1 MNPKHDGRGE
11 RPAHNRRF
19 SDRRDND
26 GRPSVFR
33 GDSRIDLDRVVE
45 TMQDHSHEGRPDPA
59 TVSPAERKLAE
70 IIAYSRLSAEAGERT
85 SSLLIASSA
94 IELLDE
100 VREETEQIKGR
111 SIRLADS
118 LPNHEEIR
126 ELGYAIHEEGVAALN
141 GFLRPGFSAIE
152 GLDYIAMAKAEMIG
166 HWVML
171 ENLDPPPE
179 FRELAE
185 WALPRLRRQLRQVAN
200 AAAGF
205 ERRKSQPLDLD

>member
-1 MNPKHDGRGE
+1 M
-11 RPAHNRRF
+11 
-19 SDRRDND
+19 
-26 GRPSVFR
+26 
-33 GDSRIDLDRVVE
+33 
-45 TMQDHSHEGRPDPA
+45 
-59 TVSPAERKLAE
+59 
-70 IIAYSRLSAEAGERT
+70 
-85 SSLLIASSA
+85 
-94 IELLDE
+94 
-100 VREETEQIKGR
+100 
-111 SIRLADS
+111 
-118 LPNHEEIR
+118 
-126 ELGYAIHEEGVAALN
+126 AALN